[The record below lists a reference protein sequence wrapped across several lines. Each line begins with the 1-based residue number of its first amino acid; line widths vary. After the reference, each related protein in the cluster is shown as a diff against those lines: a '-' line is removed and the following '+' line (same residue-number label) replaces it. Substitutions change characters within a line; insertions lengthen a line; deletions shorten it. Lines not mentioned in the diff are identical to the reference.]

1 MLEVS
6 TMRKWILVL
15 LLGMF
20 FVFPNFVF
28 AQSNLKFTNVS
39 VQLWPEY
46 DQPSMLVIT
55 DFEVPATTSLPVSL
69 TLRIPKDAN
78 LIAVASY
85 AADGSLAN
93 AVFEGPK
100 DDGEWQS
107 FTVTLDS
114 TAARFEYYQPITFN
128 GNQRIFS
135 YLWDNV
141 YAADAFKIRVLEP
154 VDTTSLTTTP
164 NLATIEQKDG
174 LKYFH
179 GDPVKLASGEQFIL
193 NLEYQK
199 SSDTLIASAPGVQP
213 ASPVDENTPGRV
225 SLNNYLPYVIGGLGV
240 IMIVGGLVYYLR
252 SGNAGVKKSRRRQHA
267 NTNAEEGDSDIYCAQ
282 CGTRA
287 HSGDRFCRVCGSR
300 IRQQEE

>member
-1 MLEVS
+1 
-6 TMRKWILVL
+6 MRKWSLIIMLGIL
-15 LLGMF
+15 

-28 AQSNLKFTNVS
+28 AQSELTLANVS

-55 DFEVPATTSLPVSL
+55 DFDVPATITLPVNL
-69 TLRIPKDAN
+69 MFRIPKDAN

-85 AADGSLAN
+85 SADGSLAD
-93 AVFEGPK
+93 AKFEGPAE
-100 DDGEWQS
+100 DGDWQS
-107 FTVTLDS
+107 FSVTLDS

-135 YLWDNV
+135 YLWDGA
-141 YAADAFKIRVLEP
+141 YAVDGFDIRVLEP
-154 VDTTSLTTTP
+154 LDTTSLTTSP
-164 NLATIEQKDG
+164 KLASIEEKEG

-179 GDPVKLASGEQFIL
+179 GNPLKLASAEQFAL

-199 SSDTLIASAPGVQP
+199 SSNALVVSALGVQP

-225 SLNNYLPYVIGGLGV
+225 SLNNTLPYFIGGMGV
-240 IMIVGGLVYYLR
+240 IMIIGGLVYYLR
-252 SGNAGVKKSRRRQHA
+252 SGNSRVKNSRRRHSA
-267 NTNAEEGDSDIYCAQ
+267 NANVEEHGSDLYCAQ

-287 HSGDRFCRVCGSR
+287 DGGDRFCRVCGSR

>member
-1 MLEVS
+1 
-6 TMRKWILVL
+6 MRKWTLSL

-20 FVFPNFVF
+20 LVFPSLVF
-28 AQSNLKFTNVS
+28 AQSNIKLTNVS

-55 DFEVPATTSLPVSL
+55 DFEVPVTTTLPVNLSF
-69 TLRIPKDAN
+69 RIPKDAN

-85 AADGSLAN
+85 TADGLLAN
-93 AVFEGPK
+93 AAYEGPK
-100 DDGEWQS
+100 DDGEWQV
-107 FTVTLDS
+107 FTIALDA

-135 YLWDNV
+135 YLWDDSYTV
-141 YAADAFKIRVLEP
+141 DAFDIRVLEP
-154 VDTTSLTTTP
+154 ADTTSLTTTP
-164 NLATIEQKDG
+164 SLDSIEQQEG

-179 GDPVKLASGEQFIL
+179 GDPVKLAGGEQFTL

-199 SSDTLIASAPGVQP
+199 TSDALIVSAPGVQP

-225 SLNNYLPYVIGGLGV
+225 SLNNSLPYLIGGLGV

-252 SGNAGVKKSRRRQHA
+252 SGKTRVKKSRRRQHA
-267 NTNAEEGDSDIYCAQ
+267 NTTNAEESESDVYCGQ
-282 CGTRA
+282 CGMRA
-287 HSGDRFCRVCGSR
+287 HSGDRFCRTCGAR
-300 IRQQEE
+300 LRHQEE

>member
-6 TMRKWILVL
+6 TMRKWSLIL

-20 FVFPNFVF
+20 FVFPGFVF
-28 AQSNLKFTNVS
+28 AQSNLTLINVS

-55 DFEVPATTSLPVSL
+55 DFEVPVTTTLPVDL
-69 TLRIPKDAN
+69 TFRIPKDAH

-85 AADGSLAN
+85 TADGSLAN

-100 DDGEWQS
+100 DDGEWQV
-107 FTVTLDS
+107 FTITLDS

-128 GNQRIFS
+128 GKQRIFS
-135 YLWDNV
+135 YLWDGE
-141 YAADAFKIRVLEP
+141 YAVDVFDIQVLEP
-154 VDTTSLTTTP
+154 ADTTSLTTTP
-164 NLATIEQKDG
+164 KLASIEQKDG

-179 GDPVKLASGEQFIL
+179 GDPVKLANGEQFAL

-199 SSDTLIASAPGVQP
+199 SSDALITSAPGVQP
-213 ASPVDENTPGRV
+213 AAPVDENTPGRV
-225 SLNNYLPYVIGGLGV
+225 SLNNTLPYLIGGLGV

-252 SGNAGVKKSRRRQHA
+252 SGNAGLKKSRRRQHA
-267 NTNAEEGDSDIYCAQ
+267 NANAEESESDVYCAQ

-287 HSGDRFCRVCGSR
+287 HNGDRFCRTCGAR
-300 IRQQEE
+300 LRHKEE

>member
-1 MLEVS
+1 
-6 TMRKWILVL
+6 MRKWSLIIMLGIL
-15 LLGMF
+15 

-28 AQSNLKFTNVS
+28 AQSDLTLANVS

-55 DFEVPATTSLPVSL
+55 EFEVPATITLPVNL
-69 TLRIPKDAN
+69 KFRIPKDAN

-85 AADGSLAN
+85 SADGSLAD
-93 AVFEGPK
+93 AKFEGPTE
-100 DDGEWQS
+100 DGDWQS
-107 FTVTLDS
+107 FSVALNS

-135 YLWDNV
+135 YLWDGA
-141 YAADAFKIRVLEP
+141 YAVDGFDIRVLEP
-154 VDTTSLTTTP
+154 LDTTLLTTSP
-164 NLATIEQKDG
+164 NLASIEEKEG

-179 GDPVKLASGEQFIL
+179 GNPLKLASAEQFVL

-199 SSDTLIASAPGVQP
+199 SSNALVVSALGVQP

-225 SLNNYLPYVIGGLGV
+225 SLNNTLPYFIGGMGV
-240 IMIVGGLVYYLR
+240 IMIIGGLVYYLR
-252 SGNAGVKKSRRRQHA
+252 SGNSRVKNSRRRHSA
-267 NTNAEEGDSDIYCAQ
+267 NANVEESGSDLYCAQ

-287 HSGDRFCRVCGSR
+287 HGGDRFCRVCGSR

>member
-1 MLEVS
+1 
-6 TMRKWILVL
+6 MRKWLLIL

-28 AQSNLKFTNVS
+28 AQSNLTLANVS

-55 DFEVPATTSLPVSL
+55 DFEVPATTTLPVDL
-69 TLRIPKDAN
+69 TFRIPKDAN

-85 AADGSLAN
+85 TADGSLAN

-107 FTVTLDS
+107 FNVTMDS

-135 YLWDNV
+135 YLWDGV
-141 YAADAFKIRVLEP
+141 YATDAFNIRVLEP
-154 VDTTSLTTTP
+154 ADTTSLTTTP
-164 NLATIEQKDG
+164 NLASMEQKDG
-174 LKYFH
+174 LKYYY
-179 GDPVKLASGEQFIL
+179 GDPVKLASGEQFVL

-199 SSDTLIASAPGVQP
+199 TSDALIVSAPGVQP
-213 ASPVDENTPGRV
+213 AGPVDENTPGRV
-225 SLNNYLPYVIGGLGV
+225 SLSNYLPYLIGGLGV
-240 IMIVGGLVYYLR
+240 VMIVGGLVYYLR
-252 SGNAGVKKSRRRQHA
+252 SGKNGAKKSRRRQHA
-267 NTNAEEGDSDIYCAQ
+267 NASAEESDSDVYCAQ

-287 HSGDRFCRVCGSR
+287 HTGDRFCRVCGSR
-300 IRQQEE
+300 IRQMED

>member
-1 MLEVS
+1 
-6 TMRKWILVL
+6 MRKWMLTL
-15 LLGMF
+15 LLGIL

-28 AQSNLKFTNVS
+28 AQSNLKFANVS

-55 DFEVPATTSLPVSL
+55 DFEVPATTTLPVSL
-69 TLRIPKDAN
+69 TFRIPKDAN

-85 AADGSLAN
+85 GADGGLAN

-100 DDGEWQS
+100 DEGEWQS

-135 YLWDNV
+135 YLWDNA
-141 YAADAFKIRVLEP
+141 YAADAFNIRVLEP

-164 NLATIEQKDG
+164 NLAAIEQKDG
-174 LKYFH
+174 LKYFR

-199 SSDTLIASAPGVQP
+199 TSATLIASAPGVQP
-213 ASPVDENTPGRV
+213 VSPVDENTPGRV
-225 SLNNYLPYVIGGLGV
+225 SLNNTLPYVIGGLGV
-240 IMIVGGLVYYLR
+240 IMIVGGLVYFLR
-252 SGNAGVKKSRRRQHA
+252 SGSKSVKKSRRRQH
-267 NTNAEEGDSDIYCAQ
+267 TSENAEESESDVYCAQ
-282 CGTRA
+282 CGMRA
-287 HSGDRFCRVCGSR
+287 HNGDRFCRVCGSR

>member
-1 MLEVS
+1 
-6 TMRKWILVL
+6 MRKWSLIL

-28 AQSNLKFTNVS
+28 AQSNLTLTNVS

-55 DFEVPATTSLPVSL
+55 DFEVPSTATLPVNL
-69 TLRIPKDAN
+69 TFRIPKDAN

-85 AADGSLAN
+85 TADGSLAN

-100 DDGEWQS
+100 DDGEWQA

-114 TAARFEYYQPITFN
+114 TATRFEYYQPITFN
-128 GNQRIFS
+128 GKQRIFS
-135 YLWDNV
+135 YLWDGA
-141 YAADAFKIRVLEP
+141 YAVDAFDIRVLEP
-154 VDTTSLTTTP
+154 ADTTSLTTTP
-164 NLATIEQKDG
+164 QLASIEQKDG

-179 GDPVKLASGEQFIL
+179 GNPVKLFKGEQFAL

-199 SSDTLIASAPGVQP
+199 SSDALITSAPGVQP
-213 ASPVDENTPGRV
+213 ATPVDENTPGRV
-225 SLNNYLPYVIGGLGV
+225 SLNNTLPYLIGGLGV

-252 SGNAGVKKSRRRQHA
+252 SGRKNGMKKSRRRR
-267 NTNAEEGDSDIYCAQ
+267 NTNANVEESESDVYCAQ

-287 HSGDRFCRVCGSR
+287 HSGDRFCRTCGAR
-300 IRQQEE
+300 LRHKEE

>member
-1 MLEVS
+1 
-6 TMRKWILVL
+6 MRKWILII
-15 LLGMF
+15 LLGIF

-28 AQSNLKFTNVS
+28 AQSNLALTNVS

-46 DQPSMLVIT
+46 DQPSMLIIT
-55 DFEVPATTSLPVSL
+55 DFEVPVTTLPVDL
-69 TLRIPKDAN
+69 TFRIPKDAN

-85 AADGSLAN
+85 TADGSLAN
-93 AVFEGPK
+93 AVFEGPR
-100 DDGEWQS
+100 DDGEWQA
-107 FTVTLDS
+107 FTITLDS

-135 YLWDNV
+135 YLWDGA
-141 YAADAFKIRVLEP
+141 YAVDAFNIRVLEP
-154 VDTTSLTTTP
+154 ADTTSLTTTP
-164 NLATIEQKDG
+164 VLASIEQKEG

-179 GDPVKLASGEQFIL
+179 GDPVKLASGEQFAL

-199 SSDTLIASAPGVQP
+199 SSAALIASPQGVQP
-213 ASPVDENTPGRV
+213 AAPVDENTPGRV
-225 SLNNYLPYVIGGLGV
+225 SLNNTLPYLIGGLGV

-252 SGNAGVKKSRRRQHA
+252 SGNNGVKKSRRRQHA
-267 NTNAEEGDSDIYCAQ
+267 NANTEEGDSDVYCAQ